1 MSAASNYT
9 EEQTLRHIFQNA
21 STNGAAWDTAS
32 TDIYVSLHTGSPGEA
47 DDGANEI
54 STSTTNYARQ
64 QVTFGDVTVVA
75 NTASLSSNAT
85 VSFPQ
90 ANVNYPA
97 DVTHIGLYDAV
108 SSGNLLF
115 FGSLSANKTVTAGD
129 VFQINSGSLTVT
141 LD

>member
-21 STNGAAWDTAS
+21 STNGAEWDTVS
-32 TDIYVSLHTGSPGEA
+32 TDIYVSLHTGSPGE
-47 DDGANEI
+47 DDSGANEI

-75 NTASLSSNAT
+75 NTASLSSNVT

-97 DVTHIGLYDAV
+97 NVTHLGLYDA
-108 SSGNLLF
+108 STAGNLLF
-115 FGSLSANKTVTAGD
+115 YGALSTEKQVTAGD
-129 VFQINSGSLTVT
+129 VFQVNAGSLTVT